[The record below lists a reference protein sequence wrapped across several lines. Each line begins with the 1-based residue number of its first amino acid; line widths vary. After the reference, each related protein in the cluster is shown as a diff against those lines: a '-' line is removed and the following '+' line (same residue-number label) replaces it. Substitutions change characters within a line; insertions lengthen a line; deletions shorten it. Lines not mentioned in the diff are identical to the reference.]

1 MLDVSRKVVPDKGSL
16 NREWPVAKVLNFH
29 LAQEFFHLN
38 WNGVCKKDCIQK
50 DMMTGMV
57 AGYHPKNWK
66 SRYLKNNPVFDWQ
79 PVKYFVLNLLPHYWI
94 RFLNLPFQP
103 WRQTSD

>member
-1 MLDVSRKVVPDKGSL
+1 MLDMSRKVVPDKGSL

-57 AGYHPKNWK
+57 AGYNQKNGK
-66 SRYLKNNPVFDWQ
+66 VGILKII
-79 PVKYFVLNLLPHYWI
+79 L
-94 RFLNLPFQP
+94 FLTGSQ
-103 WRQTSD
+103 